1 MGASRIETE
10 YNEINSK
17 DGWMMA
23 FQVIILQIILHKTN
37 KLKKKKN
44 KQTISSILLNN
55 GTNRKCFKII

>member
-23 FQVIILQIILHKTN
+23 FQVIISQIIFHETN
-37 KLKKKKN
+37 KLKKKN
-44 KQTISSILLNN
+44 KQIISSILLKNSA
-55 GTNRKCFKII
+55 NRKCFKIIK

>member
-23 FQVIILQIILHKTN
+23 FQVIISQIIFHETN
-37 KLKKKKN
+37 KLKKKN
-44 KQTISSILLNN
+44 KQTISSILLKNSA
-55 GTNRKCFKII
+55 NRKCFKIIK